1 MRGWLIDWLIAR
13 LVDGSFS
20 VFSSCFQIRASVRVS
35 VQSVALSCLTDL
47 INLEPSLLF
56 QTRFTINNENT
67 DQESPENETQLHS
80 LCSIFLNHTDPLLQA
95 HGAMLS
101 CLLSVTTVNPLLTLP
116 ADLTVDVEGN
126 LRKTAAI
133 LRQESPAAA
142 RLAVEALERCLEAF
156 LFTEEWA
163 GLALDIVWEALALL
177 TDTTVTYWLLKVEL
191 LRFLRAVPFTHL
203 LYLESVCRDV
213 SSFFSCNFLCR
224 FF

>member
-1 MRGWLIDWLIAR
+1 MLHLPQSHR
-13 LVDGSFS
+13 ST
-20 VFSSCFQIRASVRVS
+20 SSSPWCHA
-35 VQSVALSCLTDL
+35 
-47 INLEPSLLF
+47 LLF
-56 QTRFTINNENT
+56 TERHDRKSSSDFT
-67 DQESPENETQLHS
+67 
-80 LCSIFLNHTDPLLQA
+80 
-95 HGAMLS
+95 HGFDS
-101 CLLSVTTVNPLLTLP
+101 RRGR
-116 ADLTVDVEGN
+116 E

-133 LRQESPAAA
+133 LRQESQPRRVWPWKRWSAAW
-142 RLAVEALERCLEAF
+142 RRFCSRR
-156 LFTEEWA
+156 EWA